1 MGQCIGKTIMINVDK
16 IYFNELSL
24 FEGLV
29 FNKYYFIEC
38 IKFLKRNGVKMCMTI
53 ECIKHYLSDCKVLSR
68 DEKNLALSFLK
79 YPFYSQN
86 FENNVADTNYINDK
100 CIFMKMN
107 CIGFL
112 YAISTNSFVLSFYSD
127 KFNESEYTVS
137 YKKFNNDGFFDIHVE
152 NLSSDLHFN
161 NIIGKFSDTKVLLKK
176 SLLTYEDKYKK
187 SKLPTDNHHGTEDLK
202 KYIPYILKN
211 DYVDYVLTSISQNQS
226 NRFIKMNEDLTVDVR
241 LIWLDRHPG
250 IRIITTGKNIQEV
263 KEICKK
269 LETELPRW

>member
-1 MGQCIGKTIMINVDK
+1 MINIDK

-38 IKFLKRNGVKMCMTI
+38 IKFLRNNGVRMCMTI
-53 ECIKHYLSDCKVLSR
+53 DAIRHYIEFCNELKK
-68 DEKNLALSFLK
+68 DEKDLILSFLK
-79 YPFYSQN
+79 SPFYSLDY
-86 FENNVADTNYINDK
+86 ENNIADINYINDR
-100 CIFMKMN
+100 CIFMKMD

-127 KFNESEYTVS
+127 RFNESGYVVN
-137 YKKFNNDGFFDIHVE
+137 YKKFNNDRFTNIHVE
-152 NLSSDLHFN
+152 NLSSDLHFA
-161 NIIGKFSDTKVLLKK
+161 NIIRKFSNTRILLKK
-176 SLLTYEDKYKK
+176 SLLTYEDKCQK
-187 SKLPTDNHHGTEDLK
+187 SKLPTENHHGTEDLK

-211 DYVDYVLTSISQNQS
+211 DYVDYVITSISQSQS
-226 NRFIKMNEDLTVDVR
+226 NKFIKLNEDLTVDVR

-250 IRIITTGKNIQEV
+250 VKIITTGKSIQEV

-269 LETELPRW
+269 LEKELPRW